1 MSKKKPATFQPTPR
15 THYLNAD
22 TITLDRLNTGNWLV
36 VPRNRDYQT
45 GDSIVLG
52 MDGDPLY
59 AGTILHTGYNEDG
72 VRPGWVVLTVRVGP
86 VILDEPVVES

>member
-1 MSKKKPATFQPTPR
+1 MGKKKPATLPTDR
-15 THYLNAD
+15 ATHYLNAD

-45 GDSIVLG
+45 GDNIVLG
-52 MDGDPLY
+52 INGDPKY
-59 AGTILHTGYNEDG
+59 AGQILHVGYNEDG
-72 VRPGWVVLTVRVGP
+72 VRPGWVVLTIRVGP